1 MEKHIVI
8 RVIACLLL
16 PCLLSAQ
23 GSKNVA
29 KTGTVAAPFLEIPVG
44 ASAIGMGTA
53 FVSIANDVTA
63 LYWNAAGIA
72 ALQQNE
78 AAAMHT
84 NWIANT
90 KFDFAGVV
98 IPISGFGT
106 IGVSVTSLG
115 MDDMKVRTVE
125 KPDGTGEYFSAS
137 DLTAGISYARQL
149 SDRFAIGFTAK
160 YIQQNI
166 WHETAYAFA
175 LDAGTTFRTDLIGG
189 LVIGASVSNFGSAMK
204 MSGRDTRA
212 FYRVDPTKL
221 GSTEQIPYNIELESW
236 DLPLLFQFGLSTNPV
251 KTDDY
256 RWTVAVDA
264 LHPSDNYESVNVG
277 TEFAFQD
284 FLFVRGGLHS
294 LFLDEAE
301 GLYSFG
307 VGVASSSLFGTTNI
321 RFDYAF
327 RDMGRLENVHVFS
340 LGVRF

>member
-1 MEKHIVI
+1 MEKHIVT

-23 GSKNVA
+23 GSKNVS

-44 ASAIGMGTA
+44 ASAVGMGTA

-78 AAAMHT
+78 AAAIHT
-84 NWIANT
+84 NWIAGT

-98 IPISGFGT
+98 ILVGGVGT

-137 DLTAGISYARQL
+137 DLAVGLSYARQL

-175 LDAGTTFRTDLIGG
+175 LDVGTTFRTDLIGG
-189 LVIGASVSNFGSAMK
+189 LVIGASVSNFGTSMK
-204 MSGRDTRA
+204 MAGRDTRT
-212 FYRVDPTKL
+212 FSRVDPTKL
-221 GSTEQIPYNIELESW
+221 GSNEQVPYNVELESW
-236 DLPLLFQFGLSTNPV
+236 DLPLLFQFGLSTNAV

-256 RWTVAVDA
+256 RVTMAVDA

-277 TEFAFQD
+277 SEFAFQD

-294 LFLDEAE
+294 LFLNGAE
-301 GLYSFG
+301 GMYSFG
-307 VGVASSSLFGTTNI
+307 FGVASSSLFGTTNI

-327 RDMGRLENVHVFS
+327 RDMGRLQNIHVFS